1 MQPNIKSTIKL
12 LFSIKM
18 LRITGLMLT
27 SGIIWG
33 MIAGF
38 IPKVVSNVVNEEDKL
53 AKVINWMFILGVGQ
67 IVGSSSTGRI
77 IDTMGDRFTILF
89 IMGAITINC
98 GVMLLAHLLETFT
111 YFWYASSFLLGAII
125 VSINTHLG
133 SIVGSSFEN
142 STEAYGW
149 NSFNQSQIVFF
160 MLIFESLI
168 KHPNQLLEQRIF
180 IIFYGIFGIV
190 SWLIALSFP
199 FKINDDKMLNQKL
212 NEIELIKDVNKLLE

>member
-1 MQPNIKSTIKL
+1 
-12 LFSIKM
+12 
-18 LRITGLMLT
+18 MLT

-38 IPKVVSNVVNEEDKL
+38 IPKVVANVVNEENKL

-67 IVGSSSTGRI
+67 IVGSSSTGKI
-77 IDTMGDRFTILF
+77 IDTMRGRLTILF

-98 GVMLLAHLLETFT
+98 GIMLLAHLLETFT

-149 NSFNQSQIVFF
+149 NSFNQSHIVFF

-168 KHPNQLLEQRIF
+168 KHPNQLLEQRIY
-180 IIFYGIFGIV
+180 IIVCLIFR
-190 SWLIALSFP
+190 LLSCILGLLFP
-199 FKINDDKMLNQKL
+199 FKNRLNEHLVNQLQKL
-212 NEIELIKDVNKLLE
+212 KV